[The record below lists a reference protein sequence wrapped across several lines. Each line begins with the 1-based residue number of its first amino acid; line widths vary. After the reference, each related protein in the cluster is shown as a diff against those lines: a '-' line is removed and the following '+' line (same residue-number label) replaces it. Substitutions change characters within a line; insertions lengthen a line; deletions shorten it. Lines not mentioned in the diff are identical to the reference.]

1 MVDGRFVRAPVASA
15 YLAGYLASQR
25 GDLDNHDV
33 IDSGELLG
41 ATSAPLLADLLLRS
55 DPQLVALSTYVWNAR
70 TVAET
75 VSELTRRSDAT
86 VVLGGPDVQHTP
98 ELAFKRFSTA
108 DFICTGEGELALL
121 GLVESLE
128 TSGRSAREHPPA
140 GIASRLGD
148 GGAAPL
154 VAELD
159 TIPSPFR
166 DGIVSV
172 PKSGWIDLETVRGCP
187 FTCSFCLYGKNL
199 SSVRSFSLARVRADL
214 SWLLAHGATDL
225 YFLDPTFNLP
235 RERCQAIL
243 DMLAELNADRR
254 AGIYAEA
261 RAEAVDEDLADRM
274 AAAGVRSVEV
284 GLQAVQAS
292 ALKLMH
298 RGLGRKGFVRGC
310 ERLRDRGIRV
320 DIGIILGLPG
330 DTAETI
336 RETIDY
342 ATQNLLGEV
351 SAYRLRVLPG
361 SDYWRRARELGLD
374 YAEEPPYFIRQ
385 TPLLSNQALE
395 AIEAEV
401 HERLKPHN
409 SAYMDLIGRNATSL
423 VAKLGAAKAAKVTVG
438 KESLQAKKE
447 MLHAKKESLHARK
460 ESLQAKEPTHGLSI

>member
-1 MVDGRFVRAPVASA
+1 MRAPVASA
-15 YLAGYLASQR
+15 YLAGYLNHRR

-33 IDSGELLG
+33 IDSRDLLG
-41 ATSAPLLADLLLRS
+41 ASSPPQLANLLLRT
-55 DPQLVALSTYVWNAR
+55 DPELIALSTYVWNAR

-75 VSELTRRSDAT
+75 VSELRRRSDAI

-98 ELAFKRFSTA
+98 ELALERFPAA

-121 GLVESLE
+121 GLVERLL
-128 TSGRSAREHPPA
+128 
-140 GIASRLGD
+140 ASRKRTLEDPPSGVASHLGD
-148 GGAAPL
+148 GGPAPL

-166 DGIVSV
+166 DGIVEV
-172 PKSGWIDLETVRGCP
+172 PDSGWVDLETVRGCP

-199 SSVRSFSLARVRADL
+199 SSVRSFSLERVRADL
-214 SWLLAHGATDL
+214 GWLLDHGATDI

-235 RERCQAIL
+235 RERCHSIL
-243 DMLAELNADRR
+243 DMLGEFNEDRR

-261 RAEAVDEDLADRM
+261 RAEAIDEDLADRM

-284 GLQAVQAS
+284 GLQAVQSS

-342 ATQNLLGEV
+342 ATQDLLGEV

-374 YAEEPPYFIRQ
+374 YAYEPPYFVRQ
-385 TPLLSNQALE
+385 TPLLSNHALR
-395 AIEAEV
+395 AIEAET
-401 HERLKPHN
+401 HERLEPHN

-423 VAKLGAAKAAKVTVG
+423 VAKLGATKAAKTSAG
-438 KESLQAKKE
+438 RESLQAKKE
-447 MLHAKKESLHARK
+447 MLHAKKEALQTKK
-460 ESLQAKEPTHGLSI
+460 ESLQPREPTHGLI